1 MKTTKPILLLAAGG
15 ALLALSAQ
23 AQEVIR
29 EKETFPAGEVAAVNA
44 PPIEA
49 TGTITGLD
57 ADVLAVRTET
67 STTPIRYHFSRTTQ
81 WVDQVGN
88 VVTRESVRTG
98 EPLTFYYTRGPE
110 GLVVSKVIVRR
121 TAAPQAAPEALEGES
136 TRTTTVERPVP
147 IAEGPTVERHTV
159 VKERPAPRVIERPA
173 PKVIER
179 PTIVERPAPAIVEK
193 ETTTTTTTTTDK
205 KKKHDDD
212 DDDD

>member
-29 EKETFPAGEVAAVNA
+29 EKEFPAGEVAAVNA

-49 TGTITGLD
+49 SGTITGLD
-57 ADVLAVRTET
+57 SDVLAVRTTT
-67 STTPIRYHFSRTTQ
+67 STTPIQYHYAKSIQ
-81 WVDQVGN
+81 WVDEDGN
-88 VVTRESVRTG
+88 VVTRERVHTG
-98 EPLTFYYTRGPE
+98 VPVTFYYTRGST
-110 GLVVSKVIVRR
+110 GLVVSKVIVHR
-121 TAAPQAAPEALEGES
+121 TSAQVAPEALEGES
-136 TRTTTVERPVP
+136 TRTTTVERPAP
-147 IAEGPTVERHTV
+147 IAEGPAPRVIEHHSTV
-159 VKERPAPRVIERPA
+159 VKERPV